1 MEYDPSKVGTEK
13 VLEYFFKIHDPTTLN
28 RQGPDVGDQYRSAI
42 FFTRPEQESAAR
54 NVIAK
59 LSEAKKFSRPIV
71 TEVDLAGP
79 YTAAEEYH
87 QKYHAKHGGACS
99 VPR

>member
-1 MEYDPSKVGTEK
+1 
-13 VLEYFFKIHDPTTLN
+13 
-28 RQGPDVGDQYRSAI
+28 
-42 FFTRPEQESAAR
+42 
-54 NVIAK
+54 VIEK

-71 TEVDLAGP
+71 TQVDLAGP

-87 QKYHAKHGGACS
+87 QKYHQKHGGACS

>member
-1 MEYDPSKVGTEK
+1 M
-13 VLEYFFKIHDPTTLN
+13 
-28 RQGPDVGDQYRSAI
+28 GDQYRSTI

-54 NVIAK
+54 KVIAK
-59 LSEAKKFSRPIV
+59 LTGERKFSRPIV
-71 TEVDLAGP
+71 TQVDLAGP

-87 QKYHAKHGGACS
+87 QKYHEKHGGACS